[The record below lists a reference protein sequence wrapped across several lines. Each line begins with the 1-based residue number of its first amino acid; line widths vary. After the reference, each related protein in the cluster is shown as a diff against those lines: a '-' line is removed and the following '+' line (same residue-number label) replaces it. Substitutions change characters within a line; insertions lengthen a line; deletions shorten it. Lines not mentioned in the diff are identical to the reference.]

1 MAKTIRNAFSN
12 MYGTGKNL
20 NIGKNKTTKELL
32 NSIPENMNIN
42 NEKNVNEINVNQR
55 NVNLERKET
64 LSVPNSKNP
73 IINIPTANPMRVFY
87 VIIILIVL
95 GIIAI
100 IFFYKDMMIHYFN
113 TIFHSK
119 KDETSEKLHS
129 TAAKVDSTSAKVD
142 NASAKVDSTAAKVDN
157 TSAKVD
163 HATAKV
169 ESTSAKL
176 DDLEKKMDTLLNKPC
191 GAVPTLNDKL
201 NQISPYTKEQN
212 VNQNSYC
219 YIGYDNG
226 QRECIEAYA
235 GDICMS
241 GEIFPTM
248 DVCINPT
255 LRK

>member
-1 MAKTIRNAFSN
+1 

-32 NSIPENMNIN
+32 NNIPENNKNENENIKN
-42 NEKNVNEINVNQR
+42 RNVNL
-55 NVNLERKET
+55 NLERKET
-64 LSVPNSKNP
+64 LIVPKTNTINT
-73 IINIPTANPMRVFY
+73 INIPSANPMKVFY
-87 VIIILIVL
+87 VILILIILSII
-95 GIIAI
+95 GIII
-100 IFFYKDMMIHYFN
+100 FYKDMISHYLN
-113 TIFHSK
+113 TMFHSK
-119 KDETSEKLHS
+119 TSE

-142 NASAKVDSTAAKVDN
+142 S

-163 HATAKV
+163 DAKAKV

-176 DDLEKKMDTLLNKPC
+176 DVLDKKMDSLINNSCKP
-191 GAVPTLNDKL
+191 GPGVDNLNDKL

-241 GEIFPTM
+241 GEIFPSM

-255 LRK
+255 LRP

>member
-1 MAKTIRNAFSN
+1 

-20 NIGKNKTTKELL
+20 NVGKNKTTKELL
-32 NSIPENMNIN
+32 NNIPENMIENVN
-42 NEKNVNEINVNQR
+42 NER
-55 NVNLERKET
+55 NLNLERKET
-64 LSVPNSKNP
+64 LSVPNSKNSSM
-73 IINIPTANPMRVFY
+73 NIPSANPMKVFY
-87 VIIILIVL
+87 VIIILFIL
-95 GIIAI
+95 GIIAL
-100 IFFYKDMMIHYFN
+100 IFFYKDMIIHYFN
-113 TIFHSK
+113 TIFRSK
-119 KDETSEKLHS
+119 NKTDETEKLHS
-129 TAAKVDSTSAKVD
+129 TAAKIDNTSEKVDSTSAKVD
-142 NASAKVDSTAAKVDN
+142 N
-157 TSAKVD
+157 
-163 HATAKV
+163 ATAKV

-241 GEIFPTM
+241 GEIFPSM

>member
-32 NSIPENMNIN
+32 NNIPENMNV
-42 NEKNVNEINVNQR
+42 NVNER
-55 NVNLERKET
+55 NLNLERKET
-64 LSVPNSKNP
+64 LSVPNSN
-73 IINIPTANPMRVFY
+73 IRSINIPTANPMKVFY
-87 VIIILIVL
+87 IIIILFIL

-100 IFFYKDMMIHYFN
+100 IFFYKDMIIHYFN

-119 KDETSEKLHS
+119 NKTDETSEKLHS
-129 TAAKVDSTSAKVD
+129 TAAKVDNT
-142 NASAKVDSTAAKVDN
+142 SAKVDSTSAKVDN

-163 HATAKV
+163 STSAKVDNATAKV

-191 GAVPTLNDKL
+191 GGVPTLNNKL

>member
-1 MAKTIRNAFSN
+1 MAKTIRNTFGN

-20 NIGKNKTTKELL
+20 NVGKNKTTKELL
-32 NSIPENMNIN
+32 NNIPENMIV
-42 NEKNVNEINVNQR
+42 NENVNKNER
-55 NVNLERKET
+55 NLNLERKET
-64 LSVPNSKNP
+64 LSLPNSKP
-73 IINIPTANPMRVFY
+73 ILNIPTSNPMKVFY
-87 VIIILIVL
+87 VIIILIIL

-100 IFFYKDMMIHYFN
+100 IFFYKDMLMDYFN
-113 TIFHSK
+113 TIFFSK
-119 KDETSEKLHS
+119 KSDETSEKLHS
-129 TAAKVDSTSAKVD
+129 TAEKVDNTSAKVDSTSAKVD
-142 NASAKVDSTAAKVDN
+142 STSEKVDN

-163 HATAKV
+163 NATAKV

-176 DDLEKKMDTLLNKPC
+176 DDLEKKMDTLLNKSC

-201 NQISPYTKEQN
+201 NKISPYTKEQN

-241 GEIFPTM
+241 GEIFPSM
-248 DVCINPT
+248 DICINPT